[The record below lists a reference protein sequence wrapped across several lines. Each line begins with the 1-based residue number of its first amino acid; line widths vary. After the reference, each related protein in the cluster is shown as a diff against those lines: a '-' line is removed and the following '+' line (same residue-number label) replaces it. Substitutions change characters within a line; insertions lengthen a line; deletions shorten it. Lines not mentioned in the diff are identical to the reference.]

1 MSACPA
7 IVPLPIHCALSRAP
21 MTTLFISDLH
31 LCEQRA
37 DLTATFLAFLR
48 QQAAAAEALYILGD
62 LFEFWIGDDEN
73 SPLQQQIAAAL
84 AELQERGTAL
94 YYIHGN
100 RDFMIGKAF
109 ARAAHLQL
117 LPAEYALTLNGRR
130 TLLLH
135 GDQLCTLD
143 EKYQRFRRI
152 TSWRWL
158 RWIFLRLPLS
168 ERMKIAGKMR
178 QGKKG
183 KSLMLMDVTAEAV
196 EQLMRQHQAS
206 LMIHGH
212 THKPARHALN
222 FEIPQADGTTWAAER
237 IVLGDWDRLFTYLR
251 VDERGFELIE
261 QAVTPS

>member
-1 MSACPA
+1 M
-7 IVPLPIHCALSRAP
+7 H
-21 MTTLFISDLH
+21 
-31 LCEQRA
+31 
-37 DLTATFLAFLR
+37 
-48 QQAAAAEALYILGD
+48 QQATEAEALYILGD

-84 AELQERGTAL
+84 AALRQRGTAIF
-94 YYIHGN
+94 YIHGN

-109 ARAAHLQL
+109 ARAANLVL
-117 LPAEYALTLNGRR
+117 LPAEYVLTLEGRR

-196 EQLMRQHQAS
+196 EQLMRHHQAS

-222 FEIPQADGTTWAAER
+222 FDITQADGCTLAAER
-237 IVLGDWDRLFTYLR
+237 IVLGDWDRVLTYLK
-251 VDERGFELIE
+251 VDASGLQLIE
-261 QAVTPS
+261 QPVIPG

>member
-1 MSACPA
+1 
-7 IVPLPIHCALSRAP
+7 

-31 LCEQRA
+31 LCEQRP
-37 DLTATFLAFLR
+37 DLTATFLAFLQ
-48 QQAAAAEALYILGD
+48 QQATEAEALYILGD

-73 SPLQQQIAAAL
+73 SPPQQQIAAAL
-84 AELQERGTAL
+84 AALRQRGTAIF
-94 YYIHGN
+94 YIHGN

-109 ARAAHLQL
+109 ARAANLVL
-117 LPAEYALTLNGRR
+117 LPAEYVLTLEGRR

-196 EQLMRQHQAS
+196 EQLMRHHQAS

-222 FEIPQADGTTWAAER
+222 FDITQADGCTLAAER
-237 IVLGDWDRLFTYLR
+237 IVLGDWDRVLTYLK
-251 VDERGFELIE
+251 VDASGLQLIE
-261 QAVTPS
+261 QPVIPG

>member
-1 MSACPA
+1 MS
-7 IVPLPIHCALSRAP
+7 
-21 MTTLFISDLH
+21 TLFISDLH
-31 LCEQRA
+31 LSEHRP
-37 DLTATFLAFLR
+37 DLTAAFLR
-48 QQAAAAEALYILGD
+48 FLQQQAPHAQALYILGD
-62 LFEFWIGDDEN
+62 LFEFWIGDDER
-73 SPLQQQIAAAL
+73 SPLQLEIAEAL
-84 AELQERGTAL
+84 ATLSQQGVAL

-109 ARAAHLQL
+109 ARASGMTL
-117 LPAEYALTLNGRR
+117 LPAEFMLNLYGRR

-168 ERMKIAGKMR
+168 KRLEIAGKMR

-183 KSLMLMDVTAEAV
+183 KSLMLMDVTPEAV
-196 EQLMRQHQAS
+196 AALMHRHQTS

-212 THKPARHALN
+212 THKPAIHALG
-222 FEIPQADGTTWAAER
+222 FEVLETCGRRKPAER
-237 IVLGDWDRLFTYLR
+237 IVLGDWDAVFTYLQADGDGTR
-251 VDERGFELIE
+251 LIE
-261 QAVTPS
+261 LPISPSS

>member
-1 MSACPA
+1 
-7 IVPLPIHCALSRAP
+7 

-48 QQAAAAEALYILGD
+48 QQAATAEALYILGD

-84 AELQERGTAL
+84 AELHERGTAL

-143 EKYQRFRRI
+143 EK
-152 TSWRWL
+152 
-158 RWIFLRLPLS
+158 
-168 ERMKIAGKMR
+168 
-178 QGKKG
+178 
-183 KSLMLMDVTAEAV
+183 
-196 EQLMRQHQAS
+196 
-206 LMIHGH
+206 
-212 THKPARHALN
+212 
-222 FEIPQADGTTWAAER
+222 
-237 IVLGDWDRLFTYLR
+237 
-251 VDERGFELIE
+251 
-261 QAVTPS
+261 